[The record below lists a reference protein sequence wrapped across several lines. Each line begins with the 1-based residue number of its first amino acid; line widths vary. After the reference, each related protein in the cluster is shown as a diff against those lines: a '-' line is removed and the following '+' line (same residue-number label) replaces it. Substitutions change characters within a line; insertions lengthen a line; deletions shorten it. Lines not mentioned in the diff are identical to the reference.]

1 MRVFRLALVLL
12 MILMVSL
19 PAFSSVSRVA
29 GFGESARFLDK
40 DDSFVFQNP
49 AFINIYREAVY
60 GEFGQFDSGANAN
73 NPTASGLTA
82 NSLWGGV
89 FKKVGP
95 VNFGLFIGRPYAYMD
110 TDYTVVGQ
118 AVGTYGALN
127 TIPDGNVGPP
137 NHSLL
142 GDLATVSDFTHA
154 AIIPSNAK
162 LNLIAGLDLDFMK
175 LGFMITYAGNSD
187 VNSTSFT
194 DSVTPANNNSTDV
207 KRSISELG
215 FLAGVLMKV
224 GSMDIQASLG
234 LTLPSVSASY
244 SETGGTGTAVDPTHS
259 YNYDY
264 GTDGAML
271 LDFNGRIIIKNDV
284 HNLIIGVSFASHNMD
299 SSYLRQV
306 DADGDGALDAG
317 EDDKDS
323 YLYSRN
329 NIVISFG
336 DLVKVTKK
344 ANWALG
350 LSANINSI
358 TRESKGSIG
367 DPVTPAN
374 QDGSKVE
381 TSEFTVVF
389 STGFE
394 YIFSKAFEAR
404 LGISKMLYGTQDVKT
419 TELAYTGLVLDSS
432 TTGTVTTDLA
442 TDTVAISAGMTLKI
456 GDIRLD
462 WVISQELL
470 MTGGWVVSGLPE
482 SFSTQLT
489 ASWKFG
495 STK

>member
-19 PAFSSVSRVA
+19 PAFASVSRVA

-60 GEFGQFDSGANAN
+60 GEFGQFNSGTDNSD
-73 NPTASGLTA
+73 PSASGLTA
-82 NSLWGGV
+82 NMLWGGV

-95 VNFGLFIGRPYAYMD
+95 VNFGLFIGRPYAYMNS
-110 TDYTVVGQ
+110 YYGVVGQ
-118 AVGTYGALN
+118 AVGGYAPLNAIPNGA
-127 TIPDGNVGPP
+127 P
-137 NHSLL
+137 L
-142 GDLATVSDFTHA
+142 GDLGTA
-154 AIIPSNAK
+154 AILDHDPFGNSITPDNAK
-162 LNLIAGLDLDFMK
+162 VNLIAGLDLDFMK

-244 SETGGTGTAVDPTHS
+244 SETGGAATAVDPTHS